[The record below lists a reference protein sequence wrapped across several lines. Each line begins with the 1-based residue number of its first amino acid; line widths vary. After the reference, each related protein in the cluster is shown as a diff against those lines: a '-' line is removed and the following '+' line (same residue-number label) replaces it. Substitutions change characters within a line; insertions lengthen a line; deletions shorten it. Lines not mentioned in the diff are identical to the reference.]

1 MVIEMFRFIIIQLFV
16 TSCLLF
22 PQQITNQNTPPDD
35 SKYYEGKNGIDL
47 NLGFYDNSN
56 VTSTSIVTVI
66 NSSEVSNA
74 TGGFTG
80 SISYQYWFKNYLSI
94 RIGIGALVTNVENK
108 TYTEIEPFNNYTGYV
123 KTEVATI
130 SSMLTGINFYPLQLS
145 DEKRFLP
152 YISLYAGPYIGVYN
166 KSEVLNTSVREETLV
181 ETTLGCRT
189 GAGFSILI
197 GSIFKL
203 GIDFGYNFM
212 GDFDSPIGVEKNYS
226 GPDYSML
233 FGFVF

>member
-130 SSMLTGINFYPLQLS
+130 SSILTGINFFPLQLS

-152 YISLYAGPYIGVYN
+152 YVSFYAGPYIGVYN
-166 KSEVLNTSVREETLV
+166 KSEVQNTSVIEETTV
-181 ETTLGCRT
+181 QTALGCRT
-189 GAGFSILI
+189 GAGFSVLI

-212 GDFDSPIGVEKNYS
+212 GDFDNPIAAKDNYS

>member
-1 MVIEMFRFIIIQLFV
+1 MFRLILFQLILA
-16 TSCLLF
+16 TLLIF
-22 PQQITNQNTPPDD
+22 PQNLTEQNNILDNA
-35 SKYYEGKNGIDL
+35 KYYEGKNGIDL

-56 VTSTSIVTVI
+56 VTSTSIVTII

-74 TGGFTG
+74 SGGFSG
-80 SISYQYWFKNYLSI
+80 SISYQYWFKNYLSV
-94 RIGIGALVTNVENK
+94 RIGIGALVTNIENK
-108 TYTEIEPFNNYTGYV
+108 TYTGIEPIYNFTGYV
-123 KTEVATI
+123 TTEVATV
-130 SSMLTGINFYPLQLS
+130 SSILTGLNFYPLQLS

-152 YISLYAGPYIGVYN
+152 YISFYAGPYIGVYN
-166 KSEVLNTSVREETLV
+166 KSEVLNTTVTEETLV

-189 GAGFSILI
+189 GAGFSVLI

-212 GDFDSPIGVEKNYS
+212 GDFDTPIAAKENYS

>member
-1 MVIEMFRFIIIQLFV
+1 MFRLILFQLILATF
-16 TSCLLF
+16 LIF
-22 PQQITNQNTPPDD
+22 PQNLTEQNNISDNAR
-35 SKYYEGKNGIDL
+35 YYEGKNGIDL

-56 VTSTSIVTVI
+56 VTNTSIMTMI
-66 NSSEVSNA
+66 NSSEVTSA
-74 TGGFTG
+74 SGGFSG
-80 SISYQYWFKNYLSI
+80 SISYQYWFKNYLSV
-94 RIGIGALVTNVENK
+94 RIGIGALVTNIENK
-108 TYTEIEPFNNYTGYV
+108 TYTEIAPIYNFTGYV
-123 KTEVATI
+123 TTEVTTV
-130 SSMLTGINFYPLQLS
+130 SSILTGLNFYPLQLS

-152 YISLYAGPYIGVYN
+152 YISFYAGPYIGVYN
-166 KSEVLNTSVREETLV
+166 KSEVLNTTVTEETLV

-189 GAGFSILI
+189 GAGFSVLI

-212 GDFDSPIGVEKNYS
+212 GDFDTPIAAKENFS

>member
-1 MVIEMFRFIIIQLFV
+1 MVTKMFKLIFIQIILISFL
-16 TSCLLF
+16 TF
-22 PQQITNQNTPPDD
+22 PQTDSDQNLIADD

-47 NLGFYDNSN
+47 NMGFYDNSN
-56 VTSTSIVTVI
+56 VTSTSIVTVV

-94 RIGIGALVTNVENK
+94 RIGIGALVANVENK
-108 TYTEIEPFNNYTGYV
+108 TYTGIDPIYNYTGYV

-130 SSMLTGINFYPLQLS
+130 SSILTGLNFYPLQLS

-152 YISLYAGPYIGVYN
+152 YISFYAGPYIGVYN
-166 KSEVLNTSVREETLV
+166 KSEVLNTAVTEETTV

-189 GAGFSILI
+189 GAGFSVLI

-203 GIDFGYNFM
+203 GLDFGYNFM
-212 GDFDSPIGVEKNYS
+212 GDFDTPIATEENYS

>member
-1 MVIEMFRFIIIQLFV
+1 MFRLILFQLILA
-16 TSCLLF
+16 TLLIF
-22 PQQITNQNTPPDD
+22 PQNLTEQNNISDNA
-35 SKYYEGKNGIDL
+35 KYYEGKNGIDL

-56 VTSTSIVTVI
+56 VTSTSIVTII

-74 TGGFTG
+74 SGGFSG
-80 SISYQYWFKNYLSI
+80 SISYQYWFKNYLSV
-94 RIGIGALVTNVENK
+94 RIGIGALVTNIENK
-108 TYTEIEPFNNYTGYV
+108 TYTGIEPIYNFTGYV
-123 KTEVATI
+123 TTEVATV
-130 SSMLTGINFYPLQLS
+130 SSILTGLNFYPLQLS

-152 YISLYAGPYIGVYN
+152 YISFYAGPYIGVYN
-166 KSEVLNTSVREETLV
+166 KSEVLNTSVTEETIV

-189 GAGFSILI
+189 GAGFSVLI

-212 GDFDSPIGVEKNYS
+212 GDFDTPIAAKENFS

>member
-1 MVIEMFRFIIIQLFV
+1 MFRLILFQLILA
-16 TSCLLF
+16 TLLIF
-22 PQQITNQNTPPDD
+22 PQNLTEQNNILDNA
-35 SKYYEGKNGIDL
+35 KYYEGKNGIDL

-56 VTSTSIVTVI
+56 VTSTSIVTII

-74 TGGFTG
+74 SGGFSG
-80 SISYQYWFKNYLSI
+80 SISYQYWFKNYLSV
-94 RIGIGALVTNVENK
+94 RIGIGALVTNIENK
-108 TYTEIEPFNNYTGYV
+108 TYTGIEPIYNFTGYV
-123 KTEVATI
+123 TTEVATV
-130 SSMLTGINFYPLQLS
+130 SSILTGLNFYPLQLS

-152 YISLYAGPYIGVYN
+152 YISFYAGPYIGVYN
-166 KSEVLNTSVREETLV
+166 KSEVLNTSVTEETIV

-189 GAGFSILI
+189 GAGFSVLI

-212 GDFDSPIGVEKNYS
+212 GDFDTPIAAKENYS
-226 GPDYSML
+226 GPDYSVL

>member
-1 MVIEMFRFIIIQLFV
+1 MFRLILFQLILA
-16 TSCLLF
+16 TLLIF
-22 PQQITNQNTPPDD
+22 PQNLTEQNNILDNA
-35 SKYYEGKNGIDL
+35 KYYEGKNGIDL

-56 VTSTSIVTVI
+56 VTNTSIMTMI
-66 NSSEVSNA
+66 NSSEVTSA
-74 TGGFTG
+74 SGGFSG
-80 SISYQYWFKNYLSI
+80 SISYQYWFKNYLSV
-94 RIGIGALVTNVENK
+94 RIGIGALVTNIENK
-108 TYTEIEPFNNYTGYV
+108 TYTGIEPIYNFTGYV
-123 KTEVATI
+123 TTEVATV
-130 SSMLTGINFYPLQLS
+130 SSILTGLNFYPLQLS

-152 YISLYAGPYIGVYN
+152 YISFYAGPYIGVYN
-166 KSEVLNTSVREETLV
+166 KSEVLNTTVTEETLV

-189 GAGFSILI
+189 GAGFSVLI

-212 GDFDSPIGVEKNYS
+212 GDFDTPIAAKENYS

>member
-1 MVIEMFRFIIIQLFV
+1 MFRLILFQLIFA
-16 TSCLLF
+16 TFLIF
-22 PQQITNQNTPPDD
+22 PQNLTEQNNISDNAR
-35 SKYYEGKNGIDL
+35 YYEGKNGIDL

-56 VTSTSIVTVI
+56 VTSTSIVTII

-74 TGGFTG
+74 SGGFSG

-94 RIGIGALVTNVENK
+94 RIGVGALVTNIENK
-108 TYTEIEPFNNYTGYV
+108 TYTGIEPIYNYTGYV
-123 KTEVATI
+123 TTEVATV
-130 SSMLTGINFYPLQLS
+130 SSILTGLIFYPLQLS

-152 YISLYAGPYIGVYN
+152 YISFYAGPYIGVYN
-166 KSEVLNTSVREETLV
+166 KSEVLNTSVTEVTIV

-189 GAGFSILI
+189 GAGFSVLI

-212 GDFDSPIGVEKNYS
+212 GDFDTPIAAKENYS

>member
-1 MVIEMFRFIIIQLFV
+1 MIKLI
-16 TSCLLF
+16 F
-22 PQQITNQNTPPDD
+22 PQNLTEQNNILDNA
-35 SKYYEGKNGIDL
+35 KYYEGKNGIDL

-56 VTSTSIVTVI
+56 VTSTSIVTII

-74 TGGFTG
+74 SGGFSG
-80 SISYQYWFKNYLSI
+80 SISYQYWFKNYLSV
-94 RIGIGALVTNVENK
+94 RIGIGALVTNIENK
-108 TYTEIEPFNNYTGYV
+108 TYTGIEPIYNFTGYV
-123 KTEVATI
+123 TTEVATV
-130 SSMLTGINFYPLQLS
+130 SSILTGLNFYPLQLS

-152 YISLYAGPYIGVYN
+152 YISFYAGPYIGVYN
-166 KSEVLNTSVREETLV
+166 KSEVLNTSVTEETIV

-189 GAGFSILI
+189 GAGFSVLI

-212 GDFDSPIGVEKNYS
+212 GDFDTPIAAKENYS
-226 GPDYSML
+226 GPDYSVL

>member
-1 MVIEMFRFIIIQLFV
+1 MFRLILFQLILSTF
-16 TSCLLF
+16 LIF
-22 PQQITNQNTPPDD
+22 PQNLTEQNNISDN
-35 SKYYEGKNGIDL
+35 SRYYEGKSGIDL

-56 VTSTSIVTVI
+56 VTSTSIVTII

-74 TGGFTG
+74 SGGFSG
-80 SISYQYWFKNYLSI
+80 SISYQYWFKNYLSV
-94 RIGIGALVTNVENK
+94 RIGIGALVTNIENK
-108 TYTEIEPFNNYTGYV
+108 TYTGIEPIYNFTGYV
-123 KTEVATI
+123 TTEVATV
-130 SSMLTGINFYPLQLS
+130 SSILTGLNFYPLQLS

-152 YISLYAGPYIGVYN
+152 YISFYAGPYIGVYN
-166 KSEVLNTSVREETLV
+166 KSEVLNTSVTEETIV

-189 GAGFSILI
+189 GAGFSVLI

-212 GDFDSPIGVEKNYS
+212 GDFDTPIAAKENYS
-226 GPDYSML
+226 GPDYSVL

>member
-1 MVIEMFRFIIIQLFV
+1 MFRLILFQLIFA
-16 TSCLLF
+16 TFLIF
-22 PQQITNQNTPPDD
+22 PQNFTEQNNISDN
-35 SKYYEGKNGIDL
+35 SRYYEGKSGIDL

-56 VTSTSIVTVI
+56 VTSTSIVTII

-74 TGGFTG
+74 SGGFSG

-94 RIGIGALVTNVENK
+94 RIGVGALVTNIENK
-108 TYTEIEPFNNYTGYV
+108 TYTGIEPIYNYTGYV
-123 KTEVATI
+123 TTEVATV
-130 SSMLTGINFYPLQLS
+130 SSILTGLNFYPLQLS

-152 YISLYAGPYIGVYN
+152 YVSFYAGPYIGVYN
-166 KSEVLNTSVREETLV
+166 KSEVLNTSVTEVTIV

-189 GAGFSILI
+189 GAGFSVLI

-212 GDFDSPIGVEKNYS
+212 GDFDTPIAAKENYS

>member
-1 MVIEMFRFIIIQLFV
+1 MFRLILFQLIFA
-16 TSCLLF
+16 TFLIF
-22 PQQITNQNTPPDD
+22 PQNLTEQNNISDNT
-35 SKYYEGKNGIDL
+35 KYYEGKNGIDL

-56 VTSTSIVTVI
+56 VTSTSIVTII

-74 TGGFTG
+74 SGGFSG

-94 RIGIGALVTNVENK
+94 RIGVGALVTNIENK
-108 TYTEIEPFNNYTGYV
+108 TYTGIEPIYNYTGYV
-123 KTEVATI
+123 TTEVATV
-130 SSMLTGINFYPLQLS
+130 SSILTGLNFYPLQLS

-152 YISLYAGPYIGVYN
+152 YISFYAGPYIGVYN
-166 KSEVLNTSVREETLV
+166 KSEVLNTSVTEVTIV

-189 GAGFSILI
+189 GAGFSVLI

-212 GDFDSPIGVEKNYS
+212 GDFDTPIAAKENYS